1 MKRILIL
8 AVIMLFSGA
17 AFSQSWI
24 GLRLTGGYD
33 YNFNKYYD
41 YNVWTGFE
49 HENMDFNTGLDVIMR
64 MSKKVRFRIELR
76 YDQMNY
82 GQTSVDMSNEV
93 SKSEMKLHCIDINP
107 RFDIRVWTKKKI
119 ELFVSPGLRLQY
131 AVDSE
136 ETSYKRSGEISRHRT
151 YVNTD
156 YNDAL
161 PGVLAG
167 GVLKY
172 NVNKHMGLTFSPD
185 FYYSFKKLY
194 DGSNSNLI
202 GFRTNIGIE
211 YFF

>member
-1 MKRILIL
+1 MKRIFIL
-8 AVIMLFSGA
+8 AALMMFSGA
-17 AFSQSWI
+17 AFSQSWL
-24 GLRLTGGYD
+24 GLKLTGGYD

-64 MSKKVRFRIELR
+64 ISKKVRFRIELR

-82 GQTSVDMSNEV
+82 GQTSVNPSNEI
-93 SKSEMKLHCIDINP
+93 SKSEMKLRCIDVNP
-107 RFDIRVWTKKKI
+107 RFDIRVWSKNRF

-131 AVDSE
+131 AVDPD
-136 ETSYKRSGEISRHRT
+136 ETSYKRSGEVSSYRT
-151 YVNTD
+151 YVSMD
-156 YNDAL
+156 YNEAL

-167 GVLKY
+167 AILKY
-172 NVNKHMGLTFSPD
+172 NINNKVGLTFSPD

-194 DGSNSNLI
+194 DGNNSNLM
-202 GFRTNIGIE
+202 GFRTNVGIE